1 MISHLPLILI
11 VDDDAAVCWALR
23 QAFTQDGF
31 AVAVAADMNK
41 AKILAHRQRPAMVI
55 TDLRMPGGDGL
66 DLLNVF
72 RRELPGVPVVLTTAY
87 GSLDVAVQA
96 SERGAFGYL
105 PKPLDLERTLD
116 LARRACGRQRLAIS
130 VAADQSH
137 PGLVGSSPPMQEVY
151 RRIAA
156 AAASN
161 VPVLIHGPSGTG
173 KELVAR
179 NIHRFSARADGPF
192 VAVNCGAI
200 PAALVESELFGHVA
214 GAFTG
219 ATQARTGR
227 CQSATGGVLFLDEV
241 GDLPLAAQVSL
252 LRFLDHHRVM
262 PVGGSEETQL
272 DVRVIAASNR
282 PLSGTNAVLR
292 SDLFYRLRGVTIATP
307 AIAERPEDLP
317 ALITALLVRTARRLG
332 RTISVTESALTALCT
347 HAWPGNVRQL
357 KHCLEEAAVF
367 APGGVIASEHLEFR
381 NEDADRRSFAA
392 LVTALTRQA
401 MTIAA
406 GNVYEHCMSQA
417 RLPLLSRV
425 LAHTQGNYLQ
435 AGELLGIN
443 RVTLKRWTD
452 DHSLPIHDDT
462 R

>member
-1 MISHLPLILI
+1 MI

-23 QAFTQDGF
+23 QALTQNGFT
-31 AVAVAADMNK
+31 VAVAATT
-41 AKILAHRQRPAMVI
+41 ARARILAHRQRPALVI

-66 DLLNVF
+66 DLLSVF
-72 RRELPGVPVVLTTAY
+72 RREFPGVPVVLTTAY

-137 PGLVGSSPPMQEVY
+137 PGLVGSSPLMQEVY

-161 VPVLIHGPSGTG
+161 VAVLIHGPSGTG

-219 ATQARTGR
+219 ATQARSGR
-227 CQSATGGVLFLDEV
+227 FQSATCGVLFLDEV
-241 GDLPLAAQVSL
+241 GDLPLAVQASL
-252 LRFLDHHRVM
+252 LRFLDNHRVT
-262 PVGGSEETQL
+262 PVGGNEESQL

-292 SDLFYRLRGVTIATP
+292 TDLFYRLRGVTIATP

-332 RTISVTESALTALCT
+332 RTVSVTEDALATICAQS
-347 HAWPGNVRQL
+347 WPGNVRQL

-367 APGGVIASEHLEFR
+367 APGGIIATEHLGFNSVDTDHHR
-381 NEDADRRSFAA
+381 LAT

-401 MTIAA
+401 MTIAT
-406 GNVYEHCMSQA
+406 GNVYEHCMNQA
-417 RLPLLSRV
+417 RAPLLRQV
-425 LAHTQGNYLQ
+425 LAHTHGNYVQ

-452 DHSLPIHDDT
+452 EHSLSINDAP